1 MSYNNNTLFIKYL
14 LILKGIVHRLYLV
27 LIGEKS
33 YNLTLFS
40 AEDEGRTE
48 LPTERKKRRAREEEG
63 RVINSAEINQ
73 TIVLA
78 LTIAVMALLVSH
90 YSNTLQRFTIDMF
103 GRISTAEATMEIV
116 NMPSLFASVV
126 ILLGQTAG
134 IVLIV
139 ALIVGL
145 VANLAQ
151 TKFLFTMKKL
161 KVDFKKIAPSW
172 KNFKDRAFLSS
183 QNIMNLVKILF
194 KMTIISVITYMT
206 IRNKYEQ
213 ILSMINMDMSNA
225 LLTFLYIL
233 LEMIFNVIIFLIII
247 SVIDYFFQKKQYI
260 ESLKMTK
267 FEMKQEYKE
276 MEGDPLV
283 KSKLQE
289 MARSIVTRT
298 MLKSVPEA
306 DVVITNPTHFAVA
319 LKYDNGS
326 MYAPIVTAKGA
337 DNVALKIRELA
348 KAHNVEIVENKPLA
362 RELYYNVDIGKYIP
376 ERLFFVV
383 SRILGSIYQMKR
395 NKTQRKII

>member
-1 MSYNNNTLFIKYL
+1 MSHNNTLFIKYL
-14 LILKGIVHRLYLV
+14 LLLKGILHRLHLV
-27 LIGEKS
+27 LKGEKS
-33 YNLTLFS
+33 YDLTLFS

-73 TIVLA
+73 TVVLA
-78 LTIAVMALLVSH
+78 ITIAVMALLVSY
-90 YSNTLQRFTIDMF
+90 YSITLQRFTIEMF
-103 GRISTAEATMEIV
+103 GRISTAETTMEIV
-116 NMPSLFASVV
+116 NMPSLFASV
-126 ILLGQTAG
+126 IMLLIQTAG

-139 ALIVGL
+139 ALVVGL
-145 VANLAQ
+145 AANLAQ
-151 TKFLFTMKKL
+151 TKFLFTMNKL
-161 KVDFKKIAPSW
+161 KIDLKKIAPTW
-172 KNFKDRAFLSS
+172 KNFKERAFLSS
-183 QNIMNLVKILF
+183 QNMMNLVKILF
-194 KMTIISVITYMT
+194 KMLIITIITYTT
-206 IRNKYEQ
+206 IRSKYEL
-213 ILSMINMDMSNA
+213 ILSMINMSINNA
-225 LLTFLYIL
+225 LLTFFYIL
-233 LEMIFNVIIFLIII
+233 IEMIYSVIAFLIII
-247 SVIDYFFQKKQYI
+247 SAIDYFFQKKQYI

-319 LKYDNGS
+319 IKYDNGS

-337 DNVALKIRELA
+337 DNIAFKIRELA
-348 KAHNVEIVENKPLA
+348 KANNVEIVENKPLA
-362 RELYYNVDIGKYIP
+362 RELFYNVEIGKYIP

-383 SRILGSIYQMKR
+383 SRILSTIYQMKR

>member
-1 MSYNNNTLFIKYL
+1 MSHNNTFFIKYL
-14 LILKGIVHRLYLV
+14 LLLRGILHRLHL
-27 LIGEKS
+27 LLKREKS

-73 TIVLA
+73 TVVLA
-78 LTIAVMALLVSH
+78 ITIAVMALLVSY
-90 YSNTLQRFTIDMF
+90 YSNTLQRFTIEMF
-103 GRISTAEATMEIV
+103 GRISTAETSMEIV
-116 NMPSLFASVV
+116 NMPSLFASV
-126 ILLGQTAG
+126 IMLLVQTAG

-139 ALIVGL
+139 ALVIGL
-145 VANLAQ
+145 AANLAQ

-161 KVDFKKIAPSW
+161 KVDLKKIAPTW

-183 QNIMNLVKILF
+183 QNMMNLVKILF
-194 KMTIISVITYMT
+194 KMSIISIITYMT
-206 IRNKYEQ
+206 IRSKYEL
-213 ILSMINMDMSNA
+213 ILSMINMSISNA
-225 LLTFLYIL
+225 LLTFFYIL
-233 LEMIFNVIIFLIII
+233 IEMIYSVIAFLIII
-247 SVIDYFFQKKQYI
+247 SAIDYFFQKKQYI

-319 LKYDNGS
+319 IKYDNGS

-337 DNVALKIRELA
+337 DNIAFKIRELA
-348 KAHNVEIVENKPLA
+348 KANNVEIVENKPLA
-362 RELYYNVDIGKYIP
+362 RELYYNVEIGKYIP

-383 SRILGSIYQMKR
+383 SRILGTIYQMKR